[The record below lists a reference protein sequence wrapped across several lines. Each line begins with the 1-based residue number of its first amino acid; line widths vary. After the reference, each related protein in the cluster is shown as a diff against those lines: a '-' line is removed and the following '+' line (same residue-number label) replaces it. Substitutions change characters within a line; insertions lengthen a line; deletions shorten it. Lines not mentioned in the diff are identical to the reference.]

1 MRPRLVPS
9 LTCAAVLLATA
20 GCGLLG
26 EPGDTAVTD
35 RPPAAVAPTP
45 AVTPAA
51 PPPPGPVEVARAT
64 LDDRYGGTA
73 YSGTVSVT
81 RSPATAGP
89 PPLPPPFAEDC
100 ALPDDGSV
108 RTVDVDVTFADTS
121 RAGMAGLAADVALTA
136 AGGGPPRAGA
146 AVFVESS
153 ATGARWCQDGTTAPT
168 TDRFAMGSGV
178 GSVTTVT
185 VHVVLRDALPTG
197 DLVLRLTGLA
207 DEAGSNA
214 TGPWDAVTASAGA
227 CADDPAAL
235 CVPLG

>member
-1 MRPRLVPS
+1 VRPRFVPS

-20 GCGLLG
+20 GCGLFG
-26 EPGDTAVTD
+26 DADDTAVTD
-35 RPPAAVAPTP
+35 QPPAAVAPAP
-45 AVTPAA
+45 AVTPTA
-51 PPPPGPVEVARAT
+51 PPPSGPVEVARAT
-64 LDDRYGGTA
+64 LGDRYGGTD

-100 ALPDDGSV
+100 ALPGDGSV

-121 RAGMAGLAADVALTA
+121 TAGMAGLAAEVALTA
-136 AGGGPPRAGA
+136 AGGPPRAGA

-153 ATGARWCQDGTTAPT
+153 ATGTRWCRDGTTAPPA
-168 TDRFAMGSGV
+168 DRFAIGTGV

-185 VHVVLRDALPTG
+185 VHVVVRDALPTG
-197 DLVLRLTGLA
+197 DLVLRVAGLA
-207 DEAGSNA
+207 NEAGSNA
-214 TGPWDAVTASAGA
+214 TGPWDAVTASSGA